1 MTLSTLKIHT
11 VFLFLLVSPTVFAAE
26 PPTAEL
32 SAAKT
37 AVDQAE
43 RLSPRGTSAQTLQAA
58 RTQLA
63 EAQGFNDKRK
73 YREAGIAAISAQV
86 TAELAKAQ
94 AELAKARMDVDDK
107 SARNADL
114 RRKLLINTER

>member
-11 VFLFLLVSPTVFAAE
+11 AFLFLLVSATVLAVE
-26 PPTAEL
+26 PPIAEL

-43 RLSPRGTSAQTLQAA
+43 RLAPRGTAAQTLEAAKTSLTDAQA
-58 RTQLA
+58 
-63 EAQGFNDKRK
+63 FNDKRK
-73 YREAGIAAISAQV
+73 YREAGTAAIRAQV

-94 AELAKARMDVDDK
+94 AELAKSRMDVDVK